1 MPTFVGRIENNQII
15 LNSSVQISGLQT
27 PGKLYRSLLDTGA
40 QPTMISPKIIS
51 EVQLQPTGDGKIIPA
66 SGETIDTLEFR
77 VRIDIPIQS
86 GIVSS
91 DGKTI
96 PNVVYMGKDLD
107 AFELPYQPAQY
118 DVLLGLDF
126 VSLFHLTIYRD
137 NFILS
142 N

>member
-1 MPTFVGRIENNQII
+1 
-15 LNSSVQISGLQT
+15 
-27 PGKLYRSLLDTGA
+27 
-40 QPTMISPKIIS
+40 MISPKIIS